1 MMIALLGALG
11 LLGLAQAGTAEPQP
25 HRVMRGPPPPKVSG
39 ADSCVPLSM
48 AGGLPIIPVQIGGK
62 TYQMAFDTGAPGGPL
77 LRPGLVRDLKLEK
90 IGEARVSDPSLKN
103 VATVGLFDLPAM
115 KVGALTISDWVTTER
130 PPRDPRFGEPDG
142 VFGPQAFAGYVVTYD
157 YPGSRLLIRKGQLP
171 DADNRTSFSYP
182 GAIPQVPLMIDGKT
196 INAHVDTGNGRYGL
210 IVPKEFAAQLPGIG
224 KSFAIGIA
232 RTANNRYDLSAFP
245 VASASIGAMPLYPG
259 TAAFPGPAQH
269 GNIGSFLLRDMIV
282 KVDPARKI
290 IAFERASGTLELG
303 VPERVSCP

>member
-1 MMIALLGALG
+1 MISLSAAVSLALL
-11 LLGLAQAGTAEPQP
+11 QAATSGPQA
-25 HRVMRGPPPPKVSG
+25 HRVMRGSPPPKVSG

-48 AGGLPIIPVQIGGK
+48 AGGLPIIAVQIGDK
-62 TYQMAFDTGAPGGPL
+62 TYHMAFDTGAPGGPL
-77 LRPGLVRDLKLEK
+77 LRPDLVRDLGLEK

-103 VATVGLFDLPAM
+103 VATVGLFGLPAM
-115 KVGALTISDWVTTER
+115 KVGSLTITDWVTTER

-171 DADNRTSFSYP
+171 DADNRASFSYEGP
-182 GAIPQVPLMIDGKT
+182 IPSVPLTIDGRT

-210 IVPKEFAAQLPGIG
+210 IVPKEFAAGLPGFS

-245 VASASIGAMPLYPG
+245 VASASVGAMPLYPG

-282 KVDPARKI
+282 KVDPARRI
-290 IAFERASGTLELG
+290 IAFERASGTLESG
-303 VPERVSCP
+303 CPSA